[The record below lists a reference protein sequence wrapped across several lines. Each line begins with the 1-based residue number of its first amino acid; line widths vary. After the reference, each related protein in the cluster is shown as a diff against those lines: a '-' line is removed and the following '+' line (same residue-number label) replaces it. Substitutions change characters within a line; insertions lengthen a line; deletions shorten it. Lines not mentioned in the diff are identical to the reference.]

1 MWLLSVFVFSA
12 GLLLAPTQ
20 TAWADPAGEPT
31 RPTQHAK
38 VELKSDASEGINPA
52 LRRSAS
58 LVSSSNMLHS
68 PHAAGESS
76 GQDKWRVLLE
86 VAQQQHVQ
94 KDYSAATRNLTA
106 IMEAKTADEMKR
118 SALIEL
124 AVMAQEQNQLA
135 KAQQILA
142 QYLRSF
148 PGDFSVPEVL
158 LRQGLLYRQMG
169 APGLALSKFY
179 AVMTSALTLKHGRV
193 DYYQRLVL
201 QAQTEIAETYYWQG
215 KHEEAAEF
223 FSRLLKLGAP
233 DLNIPQ
239 IQLKLLRC
247 LSASAKHSEAI
258 AQAEDFLAHH
268 PGAAEEPEA
277 RFLLANSLKRLGR
290 NKEARQ
296 QVLLL
301 LQSQQ
306 NASDVAQATWI
317 YWQQRAGN
325 EIANQIY
332 QEGDYLGALEIY
344 SALSTLDK
352 SPAWQ
357 LPVWYQMGLIYERLQ
372 QPSQASATYAR
383 MMERQKELASD
394 ARPGLKT
401 VLDMAKWRNDFL
413 DWQAQSAQPSPANAS
428 RKAPGPGAATP

>member
-1 MWLLSVFVFSA
+1 MWLLRVVIFTA
-12 GLLLAPTQ
+12 GLLFSQ
-20 TAWADPAGEPT
+20 SETAWAEADGKSTSQSPP
-31 RPTQHAK
+31 AK
-38 VELKSDASEGINPA
+38 VEPKSHEIEAINPA
-52 LRRSAS
+52 LRQSSA
-58 LVSSSNMLHS
+58 LVSSSNLLNS
-68 PHAAGESS
+68 PHTPGESS
-76 GQDKWRVLLE
+76 GPDKWRVLLDM
-86 VAQQQHVQ
+86 AQQQHAQ
-94 KDYSAATRNLTA
+94 KDYQAANRNFTA
-106 IMEAKTADEMKR
+106 IIEGNTPDEMKR
-118 SALIEL
+118 SAFIEL

-142 QYLRSF
+142 QYLRTF
-148 PGDFSVPEVL
+148 PVDAGVPEVL

-179 AVMTSALTLKHGRV
+179 AVMTSALTLKKGSV

-223 FSRLLKLGAP
+223 FNRLLKLGAA
-233 DLNIPQ
+233 DLNKPQ

-247 LSASAKHSEAI
+247 LAALAKHPEAV
-258 AQAEDFLAHH
+258 AQAQDFLAQH
-268 PGAAEEPEA
+268 PKAAEEPEV
-277 RFLLANSLKRLGR
+277 RFLLANSLKRLGQ
-290 NKEARQ
+290 NKEAQQ

-301 LQSQQ
+301 LQAQQ
-306 NASDVAQATWI
+306 SASDLAQATWI

-325 EIANQIY
+325 EIANQMY

-344 SALSTLDK
+344 SVLALLDK

-372 QPSQASATYAR
+372 QPGKASDTYAR
-383 MMERQKELASD
+383 MMERHKELASD

-413 DWQAQSAQPSPANAS
+413 DWQAQSDQPNSGNAP
-428 RKAPGPGAATP
+428 RKAPAPGAPSP